1 MEWSHLPVC
10 HPISLFTFQHW
21 TITKYAR
28 DVTCTGQL
36 LCVRIIFQ
44 AKKIHNFI
52 ALMMLKVGDYQSTKC
67 RLNCAHN
74 FVAVESEPYV
84 CDKSPCPRWTL
95 GQSHCYYCNTNC
107 SKLHDLELP
116 KPASMVPAL
125 GCKCPMIVVA
135 SDPRPEGD
143 KRKRV
148 FGRPSQ
154 GIKVRAKSTG
164 I

>member
-1 MEWSHLPVC
+1 MTDLIW
-10 HPISLFTFQHW
+10 
-21 TITKYAR
+21 
-28 DVTCTGQL
+28 
-36 LCVRIIFQ
+36 
-44 AKKIHNFI
+44 
-52 ALMMLKVGDYQSTKC
+52 KVGDYQSTKC

-84 CDKSPCPRWTL
+84 CDKSPCPRWSL

-135 SDPRPEGD
+135 SDPKPEGD
-143 KRKRV
+143 KRKRM
-148 FGRPSQ
+148 FGRPGQ
-154 GIKVRAKSTG
+154 GIKFRAKSTG
-164 I
+164 ISYGFQRRFLYHLAQISCTSLICCSLGKKLFICQEANQ